1 MNSIKKIKP
10 LTTTT
15 KRNKATYSAHT
26 VFPADVCADTKT
38 DWLLSTHWMASLWK
52 ASRMNGYSYK
62 NKVLIS
68 AWKYPPTSKHT

>member
-1 MNSIKKIKP
+1 MYPANINSSKIPFKK
-10 LTTTT
+10 
-15 KRNKATYSAHT
+15 KATHSAQT

-62 NKVLIS
+62 KKLIYVWRYL
-68 AWKYPPTSKHT
+68 ATSEHT